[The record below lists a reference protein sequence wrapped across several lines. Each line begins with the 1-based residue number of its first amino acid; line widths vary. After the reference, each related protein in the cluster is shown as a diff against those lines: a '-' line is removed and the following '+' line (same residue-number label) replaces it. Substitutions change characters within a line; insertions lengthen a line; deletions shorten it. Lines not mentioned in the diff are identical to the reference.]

1 MVGNLGVRS
10 KLTNEY
16 YTDIVISCT
25 FEYDKQ
31 KLTFV
36 LVIQKQQ
43 YTPKV
48 WHILPRYPSIIYQ
61 NTYQIRLSL
70 INVS

>member
-1 MVGNLGVRS
+1 MVGNLRARS
-10 KLTNEY
+10 KLTKEHTHTLLLATHSSTINN
-16 YTDIVISCT
+16 C
-25 FEYDKQ
+25 
-31 KLTFV
+31 FV